1 MSQPWPSDPRSSAS
15 ELFEMIETAERDP
28 KAFGPEIRA
37 ALQDNRYGRH
47 AAAQLAAS
55 SQTKP
60 CRRR

>member
-1 MSQPWPSDPRSSAS
+1 MSQPWPIDTRLSAS
-15 ELFEMIETAERDP
+15 DLFEMIETAERDP

-37 ALQDNRYGRH
+37 ALKDTPYDRH

-60 CRRR
+60 DRRR